1 MDLQTLLA
9 GIRHDTIEHN
19 GETLL
24 RVPAEFGDVDGG
36 STLPCS
42 ECRFWVGAGLNGN
55 CPLDDRGDN
64 DCVCNYPAHL
74 SGNSTGIIYIK
85 PTVEAVEKYITAVA
99 VRKLEGR
106 E

>member
-24 RVPAEFGDVDGG
+24 RVPAEFGDVHGG
-36 STLPCS
+36 SNLPCS
-42 ECRFWVGAGLNGN
+42 ECRFWEKAGLNDN
-55 CPLDDRGDN
+55 CPQDDRGDN
-64 DCVCNYPAHL
+64 DCVCDYPAHL

-85 PTVEAVEKYITAVA
+85 PTVEAVEQYIAAVA
-99 VRKLEGR
+99 VRKLEGV
-106 E
+106 

>member
-9 GIRHDTIEHN
+9 GIRHDTVEHN

-24 RVPAEFGDVDGG
+24 RVPAEFGEDLD
-36 STLPCS
+36 STQLPCN
-42 ECRFWVGAGLNGN
+42 ECRFWEDEGHVFE
-55 CPLDDRGDN
+55 CPQDSSGEN
-64 DCVCNYPAHL
+64 DCVSGYPAHL

-106 E
+106 